1 LKLQV
6 KHPAP
11 RIEEIV
17 MRKLQSVA
25 LTAALAAAA
34 AAGLAVSAATANAK
48 TATVQQAAGR
58 TAVSG
63 VAGRVSTVAANERE
77 VLTFLHDVIDE
88 HHGDHVARY
97 LNADATW
104 HGGTVGTVTGS
115 ADVAGLFAGV
125 VASLP
130 DSHIDV
136 QDIFGQ
142 GDQVAVRVTV
152 SGTQKGALIGIPATG
167 RKIQWTGEDLYSL
180 HDGKISSIWA
190 GDDWTAILYY
200 TGTYKAPWII

>member
-1 LKLQV
+1 V
-6 KHPAP
+6 TPT
-11 RIEEIV
+11 IEEIV

-34 AAGLAVSAATANAK
+34 AGGLAVSTATANAK
-48 TATVQQAAGR
+48 TVTGQHATHQTAVTSAAGK
-58 TAVSG
+58 TY
-63 VAGRVSTVAANERE
+63 TVAANERE

-88 HHGDHVARY
+88 HHGNHVARY
-97 LNADATW
+97 LNADAAW
-104 HGGTVGTVTGS
+104 HGGTVGTVNGR

-130 DSHIDV
+130 NSHIDV

-152 SGTQKGALIGIPATG
+152 SGTQKGALLGIPATG
-167 RKIQWTGEDLYSL
+167 RNIQWTGEDLYSL

-190 GDDWTAILYY
+190 GDDWTAILYD
-200 TGTYKAPWII
+200 TGTYKAPWIA